1 MNFLEGNYYICLLA
15 FFISALNA
23 IFIMPSV
30 LKIGH
35 KFNVLD
41 EPNHRKLH
49 TKATVRLGGLS
60 IFFGTAIG
68 IFTFYISGYF
78 NNFSIENKEKLAVT
92 LFFSFLLFCL
102 GFFDD
107 LFSLTPFSRLI
118 LQIILSIM
126 FFYKLDLNYTIQ
138 ISWGLN
144 YIEPIAIPSYISNL
158 FAIFWLVGI
167 TNAFNWLDGIDGLAS
182 GISLLISIPL
192 CIISLSGSIPSLCV
206 LPLALGGSCAG
217 FLKDNLITKK
227 ILMGD
232 GGSYLLGFSIAAISL
247 ISIPELFSPKNL
259 IIPIFIIF
267 VPLIDMARVI
277 ILRLFNRI
285 SPFYPDRKHI
295 HYLLIDHGMEL
306 KSTLY
311 VLYMVT
317 ISTSLFG
324 LGLLH
329 NENFRILSSIAL
341 LILILGSIPLF
352 LKQITPPKNIN

>member
-1 MNFLEGNYYICLLA
+1 
-15 FFISALNA
+15 
-23 IFIMPSV
+23 MPSV
-30 LKIGH
+30 LKIGQ
-35 KFNVLD
+35 KFNVID
-41 EPNHRKLH
+41 EPDHRKLH
-49 TKATVRLGGLS
+49 AKATVRLGGLS
-60 IFFGTAIG
+60 IFFGTSIG
-68 IFTFYISGYF
+68 ILTFYLAGYF
-78 NNFSIENKEKLAVT
+78 NNFSIENKEKLVVT

-118 LQIILSIM
+118 LQIFLSTI
-126 FFYKLDLNYTIQ
+126 FFYKLDLNYAMQ
-138 ISWGLN
+138 ISWGLD
-144 YIEPIAIPSYISNL
+144 YIEPIEIPSYISNL

-182 GISLLISIPL
+182 GISLLISVPL
-192 CIISLSGSIPSLCV
+192 CILSFSGSIPSLFV
-206 LPLALGGSCAG
+206 LPLVLGGSCAG

-247 ISIPELFSPKNL
+247 VSIPELFSPKNL

-277 ILRLFNRI
+277 ILRLLDRI

-295 HYLLIDHGMEL
+295 HYLLIDQGIEL
-306 KSTLY
+306 KNTLY
-311 VLYMVT
+311 VLYMFS

-329 NENFRILSSIAL
+329 NENFKLLSSISL
-341 LILILGSIPLF
+341 LILILSSIPLF
-352 LKQITPPKNIN
+352 LRRIPPSKNID